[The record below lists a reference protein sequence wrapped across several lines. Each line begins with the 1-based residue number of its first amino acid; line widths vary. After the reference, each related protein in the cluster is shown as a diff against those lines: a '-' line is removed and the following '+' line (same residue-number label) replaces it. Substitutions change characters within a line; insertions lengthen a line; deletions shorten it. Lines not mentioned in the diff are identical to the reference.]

1 MNVIYFVLTFNF
13 LDVKN
18 VTHPVQTT
26 KLIQD
31 LYILDGEINRKYVY
45 LSPVELKDNQ
55 DSFGLMDD
63 SDVETQ
69 RFLQFDYGE

>member
-31 LYILDGEINRKYVY
+31 LYILDGEINRRYVY
-45 LSPVELKDNQ
+45 LSPVELTDNQ